1 MKQELVIYFPGSG
14 PCSAQSSSLWMDPD
28 SSPHGPVWLG
38 VHPFLGI
45 CQGTF
50 PTQGSN
56 PRLLTSPVLAGGFF
70 TTGTTWKAQKPLYTA
85 HCL

>member
-1 MKQELVIYFPGSG
+1 MKHESVTYFPGSG
-14 PCSAQSSSLWMDPD
+14 PHTAQSSSLWMDPG

-38 VHPFLGI
+38 VHPLLGI

-50 PTQGSN
+50 PTLGSN
-56 PRLLTSPVLAGGFF
+56 PRFSPVLAGEFF
-70 TTGTTWKAQKPLYTA
+70 TTGTTWKTQKPLYTA